1 MSLMQTSHKKVNS
14 LPTEHTSLLSNLKS
28 GFLPSIK
35 PPSFKHL
42 EEIDFLNDDEDFREE
57 AFSKKKNTI
66 KAFMKK
72 TDLKM
77 ININAKETKRNM
89 NLIRKNASI
98 QFINLSKKMFEN
110 ALDVKKEKGS
120 INVNELWSNNYY
132 KKVMKFS
139 NLKHLM
145 DNILKFRRTKLKE
158 NRQKILTK
166 ETVDFNYEM
175 DKFDPLSPFRIKR
188 EKDAI
193 NRRTGIEYQ

>member
-1 MSLMQTSHKKVNS
+1 MSLMQSNHKKVNS
-14 LPTEHTSLLSNLKS
+14 LPTEHNSLISNLKS

-35 PPSFKHL
+35 LPSFKHF
-42 EEIDFLNDDEDFREE
+42 EEIDFLNEDDEFKEE
-57 AFSKKKNTI
+57 AFSKKRNTI

-120 INVNELWSNNYY
+120 LNVNELWSNNYY

-139 NLKHLM
+139 NLKQLM

-158 NRQKILTK
+158 NKQRILVK
-166 ETVDFNYEM
+166 EAVEFNSEM
-175 DKFDPLSPFRIKR
+175 DKLDPLSPFRLKR

>member
-1 MSLMQTSHKKVNS
+1 
-14 LPTEHTSLLSNLKS
+14 
-28 GFLPSIK
+28 
-35 PPSFKHL
+35 
-42 EEIDFLNDDEDFREE
+42 
-57 AFSKKKNTI
+57 
-66 KAFMKK
+66 
-72 TDLKM
+72 
-77 ININAKETKRNM
+77 M